1 MGFGTKVTLVVR
13 KDALSMNK
21 LTEMVGT
28 DKFCFEINKTKYHLF
43 SILEKMIDEEIAEA
57 YNKGI
62 QSQKE

>member
-28 DKFCFEINKTKYHLF
+28 DKFCFEINKTILKSGYLVEWVANEYG
-43 SILEKMIDEEIAEA
+43 SIGLEIIE
-57 YNKGI
+57 N
-62 QSQKE
+62 